1 MKPLICGI
9 QQMGI
14 GVPNVPEIWSWYRT
28 MFGMD
33 VRVFEEAAEAPL
45 MTRYTGGVVQART
58 ATLALSMDGGGG
70 FEIWQYTSR
79 NTEKA
84 TFSIQLGDLGLYAC
98 KIKSRNVQK
107 SYEYFKS
114 LGVTLRNVPTAAPDG
129 SLSFFLGRS
138 KRQFVSNRRG
148 KGMVF

>member
-70 FEIWQYTSR
+70 FEIWQYRGRTPVGPDF
-79 NTEKA
+79 EV
-84 TFSIQLGDLGLYAC
+84 QLGDLGLYAA
-98 KIKSRNVQK
+98 KINDKVCPIVKSEINHITFFQFPN
-107 SYEYFKS
+107 SY
-114 LGVTLRNVPTAAPDG
+114 TTANAIKNNIW
-129 SLSFFLGRS
+129 S
-138 KRQFVSNRRG
+138 
-148 KGMVF
+148 